1 MSRPRQY
8 TLAID
13 LPLEQR
19 LDNFVPG
26 RNAELLAVLTAQN
39 VSFQG
44 VWLFGGHGS
53 GRSHLLKGACL
64 QAQERGE
71 QAVYIAC
78 AQYAED
84 PDRLVS
90 QLQSASQGGDLV
102 ALDDVEVLIGHLE
115 LEMMVLAIY
124 QRLLFAQ
131 GRLLVT
137 HQQTASSQEFVTLDV
152 SSRMRSLQHFHLRP
166 PQDGEKMQ
174 ILSERAQ
181 QRGYVLTRA
190 VLDYWMARGPREL
203 GALLAD
209 LDLLDA
215 ASLVAQQK
223 ITIPLLKQVL
233 GY

>member
-39 VSFQG
+39 ASFQG

-90 QLQSASQGGDLV
+90 QLQSASQGGPAAAILT
-102 ALDDVEVLIGHLE
+102 APPPDVLLSHP
-115 LEMMVLAIY
+115 LAVFC
-124 QRLLFAQ
+124 LLPPILHRF
-131 GRLLVT
+131 LPYCL
-137 HQQTASSQEFVTLDV
+137 HQQCQSHLNLTLTLIAVQTPKTSS
-152 SSRMRSLQHFHLRP
+152 
-166 PQDGEKMQ
+166 K
-174 ILSERAQ
+174 ERAPINT
-181 QRGYVLTRA
+181 V
-190 VLDYWMARGPREL
+190 
-203 GALLAD
+203 
-209 LDLLDA
+209 
-215 ASLVAQQK
+215 S
-223 ITIPLLKQVL
+223 
-233 GY
+233 